1 MTPSANDQAPDEAA
15 ADEAMQWYLRL
26 KDDSATEEDQRAF
39 QAWLDRDPR
48 HARAY
53 RDTEQLWQE
62 IEAPARL
69 MAARRNARSSRRLR
83 PIRGV
88 VWATAACVLV
98 AMFVVAG
105 IWRDPGLIDRLSADI
120 ATRPGETREVTLA
133 DGSRLFVG
141 ADSAVDVSISNE
153 SRELTLRRGRLWVDV
168 MADGQRAFSVVT
180 GMVHTRVMGTRFAV
194 ERRRDA
200 VTVTVEEGRVRVAVE
215 ENEGPVQG
223 TVLGADQQVVATDGV
238 LGATRSLDA
247 PAQLAWHHGRLIFD
261 RATLAEVAVQ
271 LERMLPGRVISAGGR
286 TADVRLSGSF
296 PIDDPDAIL
305 SALKTSLRIKVTRI
319 PGVVIWLSPPADR
332 DEA

>member
-15 ADEAMQWYLRL
+15 ADEAMEWYLHL
-26 KDDSATEEDQRAF
+26 KDDGASEEDRRAF
-39 QAWLDRDPR
+39 QAWLDRDSR

-53 RDTEQLWQE
+53 RDAEWLWQE

-69 MAARRNARSSRRLR
+69 MAARRSARSSRRSR
-83 PIRGV
+83 PVRRAA
-88 VWATAACVLV
+88 WAAAACVL
-98 AMFVVAG
+98 MTMLVVAG
-105 IWRDPGLIDRLSADI
+105 VWRDPGLIDRLSADI

-141 ADSAVDVSISNE
+141 ADSAVDVAISKE

-180 GMVHTRVMGTRFAV
+180 GMVHARVMGTRFAV
-194 ERRRDA
+194 ERGRDA
-200 VTVTVEEGRVRVAVE
+200 VAVTVEEGQVRVAVE
-215 ENEGPVQG
+215 GNDGPVQG

-238 LGATRSLDA
+238 LGTPQGLDA
-247 PAQLAWHHGRLIFD
+247 SAQLAWHHGRLIFD
-261 RATLAEVAVQ
+261 RASLAEVAVQ
-271 LERMLPGRVISAGGR
+271 LERMLSGRVISAGER

-305 SALKTSLRIKVTRI
+305 SALKTSLGVQVTRI
-319 PGVVIWLSPPADR
+319 PGAIIWLSPPADR